1 MIVSKATI
9 CLQMIA
15 KRNQQFTNRG
25 DFVKKILICL
35 ILLLT
40 CVLLLAGCGASEET
54 TVASTTADT
63 TTPESTT
70 PKNPSVTIPESTTVK
85 KELAKSPTFSEALKQ
100 NGFVARD
107 SHEDIDKR
115 LLQWTHNGKSLSE
128 YEGPLLGDGPFGGM
142 THYWGDGVF
151 QWNVE
156 TQWNVDESVV
166 DFTNRLWM
174 ISPIDGVA
182 MPYGVG
188 FDHTLA
194 ELLKVLGVEA
204 DLSSDGE
211 MLLEHILIPDYE
223 SKLLLT
229 CHTNTDGGARSY
241 SLTFSEYTEAIWELN
256 DGERQVHA
264 LITGSV
270 VLEFASGTNRLKAVS
285 FEIKEKRVYN
295 EDALIDPQTF
305 SLALDRNGFIPGAA
319 DYHFY
324 DLLLYCAYEGNSLE
338 RFIEGRAENDYG
350 YSTTIKSNDVVFGSS
365 TYQVAGERNDE
376 RYDTSLTFHLPVT
389 GLVMPYGVS
398 FGNQLNDVLAILA
411 PLYESWVE
419 GENAWT
425 MTLDHTVKDGYES
438 KLVWIDYSRTSNASI
453 ASSTLVF
460 TEIYQATHDDGQVF
474 DVTRSVRV
482 GFGAETGMNE
492 ITFSILEVADT
503 VE

>member
-1 MIVSKATI
+1 M
-9 CLQMIA
+9 
-15 KRNQQFTNRG
+15 
-25 DFVKKILICL
+25 KKILICL

-40 CVLLLAGCGASEET
+40 CALVLAGCGSSEET
-54 TVASTTADT
+54 SAVGAVSGCTTEKTASGSTEVMPPDT
-63 TTPESTT
+63 R
-70 PKNPSVTIPESTTVK
+70 PESTTVK
-85 KELAKSPTFSEALKQ
+85 KELAKSPNFSEALKQ

-107 SHEDIDKR
+107 SKKDIDKR

-128 YEGPLLGDGPFGGM
+128 YEGPMMGDGPFGGV
-142 THYWGDGVF
+142 TSYWGEGVF

-166 DFTNRLWM
+166 DFTNNLW
-174 ISPIDGVA
+174 ITVPIDGVA

-188 FDHTLA
+188 FDHTLD
-194 ELLKVLGVEA
+194 ELLMVLGVEA

-211 MLLEHILIPDYE
+211 VLLEHVLIPDYE
-223 SKLLLT
+223 SKLILT
-229 CHTNTDGGARSY
+229 CHTNTDGGTRSY
-241 SLTFSEYTEAIWELN
+241 SLTFSEYTEAIWKLN
-256 DGERQVHA
+256 EGEQQIHA

-270 VLEFASGTNRLKAVS
+270 VLEFASGTNRLKALS

-305 SLALDRNGFIPGAA
+305 SFALDRNGFTPGAA
-319 DYHFY
+319 DYNFY
-324 DLLLYCAYEGNSLE
+324 DLLLYCAYEGDSLE

-350 YSTTIKSNDVVFGSS
+350 YSTTLKSNDVVYGSS

-411 PLYESWVE
+411 LSYEPWVE

-438 KLVWIDYSRTSNASI
+438 KLIWIDYSRNPNASV

-460 TEIYQATHDDGQVF
+460 TEIYQATHNDGQVF
-474 DVTRSVRV
+474 DVTRSVRL
-482 GFGAETGMNE
+482 GFDAEAKMIG
-492 ITFSILEVADT
+492 ITFSISEVA
-503 VE
+503 VSAE